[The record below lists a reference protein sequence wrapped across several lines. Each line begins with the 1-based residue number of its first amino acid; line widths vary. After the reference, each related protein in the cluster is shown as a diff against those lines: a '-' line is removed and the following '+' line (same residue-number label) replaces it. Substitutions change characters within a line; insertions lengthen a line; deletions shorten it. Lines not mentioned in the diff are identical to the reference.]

1 MNKFS
6 KKDDMINFKF
16 KRIQEFTVLFFL
28 LIIFNFSAKAQDSN
42 ALNEKKWYITLPLRF
57 TSLQN
62 NYTMLSGVKIGRQIN
77 SELSLSFSVY
87 HSFYLK
93 SFKAEAPISYFPNKP
108 RLFFNAMGFEGDY
121 KIYSNNKINFG
132 AQFYTAWGFMKYDLK
147 EYNFK
152 SKASHFVILEPGFYL
167 EYNLKKSNYLGIGF
181 SYLYI
186 PNAGPIEFD
195 SFYGKGGILIW
206 NNPKNS
212 LNFNLFYKGIF

>member
-42 ALNEKKWYITLPLRF
+42 ALNKKKWYITLPLRF

-93 SFKAEAPISYFPNKP
+93 SFKTEAPISYFPNKP
-108 RLFFNAMGFEGDY
+108 RL
-121 KIYSNNKINFG
+121 
-132 AQFYTAWGFMKYDLK
+132 FYTAWGFMKYDLK

-181 SYLYI
+181 SYRYI